1 MRRLCYCFDC
11 VFQIPDWIVTT
22 DVVEELVDYLLSDS
36 QVPLP
41 HSFLANVIA
50 KQNLTCQS
58 VGYMI
63 RELVMNLDVRRSLQ
77 DCVVAVAIEVVVV
90 KGILVEMLVE
100 IRAKKNLED

>member
-1 MRRLCYCFDC
+1 
-11 VFQIPDWIVTT
+11 
-22 DVVEELVDYLLSDS
+22 
-36 QVPLP
+36 
-41 HSFLANVIA
+41 
-50 KQNLTCQS
+50 
-58 VGYMI
+58 MI